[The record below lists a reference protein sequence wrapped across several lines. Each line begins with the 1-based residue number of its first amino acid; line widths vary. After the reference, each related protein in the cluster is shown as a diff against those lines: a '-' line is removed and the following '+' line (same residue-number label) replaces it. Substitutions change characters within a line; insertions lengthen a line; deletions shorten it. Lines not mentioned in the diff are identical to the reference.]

1 MNDHNQLLDGKG
13 HTVAKSKQQKQKD
26 REKRVKKQKLAMAQK
41 RRELAKKAEADKPA
55 GKQRATRVMTDGVKQ
70 QKAQVQ
76 SGKPTVTHRR
86 SGG

>member
-1 MNDHNQLLDGKG
+1 M
-13 HTVAKSKQQKQKD
+13 AKSKQQKQKD
-26 REKRVKKQKLAMAQK
+26 REKRVKKQKLALAEK
-41 RRELAKKAEADKPA
+41 RRELAKKAEADKPP
-55 GKQRATRVMTDGVKQ
+55 GTQRTSRVMTNGVKQ